1 MDSIEISKNSLKH
14 LVSHDIKKYLKKYN
28 NEKIG
33 RRLLSEKS
41 DINERTLNRLESC
54 ENKPTYRT
62 LIKLYKAMFNV
73 ESEADLLKICP
84 ELVSKEIKKFKPSGD
99 TQVFDFSSEI
109 ETQMYYDNV
118 LSEIYILACCGPI
131 SRSFVQFKFG
141 VHGIEKLEKMT
152 ELKMLKTTNGES
164 YNVGNLPLN
173 PSEKILKRWGQ
184 NLSEKYLKTDNS
196 MVKGTNV
203 VGFFAEGL
211 SEKTYNAWLKIDEDA
226 FNKKIE
232 LTKQEGA
239 LGAVKAFT
247 YMVTDTLTES
257 KK

>member
-1 MDSIEISKNSLKH
+1 MDSVQIDRNSLID
-14 LVSHDIKKYLKKYN
+14 LVSHDIKNYLGKYN

-73 ESEADLLKICP
+73 ESESDLLKICP
-84 ELVSKEIKKFKPSGD
+84 EIVSQEIKKFKPIND
-99 TQVFDFSSEI
+99 TQVFDFSTEI
-109 ETQMYYDNV
+109 ETQMYYDGV
-118 LSEIYILACCGPI
+118 LSEIYVLACCGPI

-141 VHGIEKLEKMT
+141 VHGVEKLEKMI
-152 ELKMLKTTNGES
+152 ELKMLKTINGES
-164 YNVGNLPLN
+164 YTVGNLPLN

-184 NLSEKYLKTDNS
+184 NLSEKYLKTEDS

-203 VGFFAEGL
+203 VGFYAEGL
-211 SEKTYNAWLKIDEDA
+211 SDKTYNDWLKIDEEA
-226 FNKKIE
+226 FNKKIA
-232 LTKQEGA
+232 LTKKEGA
-239 LGAVKAFT
+239 LGTVKAFT

>member
-1 MDSIEISKNSLKH
+1 MESLEHVINPLKH
-14 LVSHDIKKYLKKYN
+14 LVSHDIKKYLGKYN

-54 ENKPTYRT
+54 ENRPTYRT

-73 ESEADLLKICP
+73 ESEADLLKLCP
-84 ELVSKEIKKFKPSGD
+84 EIIAKEIKKYKPSND
-99 TQVFDFSSEI
+99 TQVFDFTSEI

-118 LSEIYILACCGPI
+118 LSEIYILACCGTI

-141 VHGIEKLEKMT
+141 VHGIEKLEKML

-164 YNVGNLPLN
+164 YSVGSVPLN

-184 NLSEKYLKTDNS
+184 NLSEKYLKTEESLVTGN
-196 MVKGTNV
+196 NV
-203 VGFFAEGL
+203 VGFYAEGL
-211 SEKTYNAWLKIDEDA
+211 SEKTYHEWLKIDQEA
-226 FNKKIE
+226 FEKKIN
-232 LTKQEGA
+232 LTREKGA
-239 LGAVKAFT
+239 LGTVKAFT